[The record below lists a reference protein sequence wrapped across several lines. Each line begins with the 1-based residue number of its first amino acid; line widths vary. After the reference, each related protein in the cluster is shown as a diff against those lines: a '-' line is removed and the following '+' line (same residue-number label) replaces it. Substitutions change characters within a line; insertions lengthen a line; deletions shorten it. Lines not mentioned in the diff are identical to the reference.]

1 MANNFAVAQFVY
13 KYPTDKDIFP
23 NDYVPAEDIC
33 KRLNGVIKTVA
44 VQAPQGT
51 KIYINENSEAIIGPA
66 GIFELDNILD
76 ITSFKLQG
84 DDYLN
89 KVIIDVIYN
98 RKDE

>member
-1 MANNFAVAQFVY
+1 MASNFAVAQFVY
-13 KYPTDKDIFP
+13 KYPTEKDIYP
-23 NDYVPAEDIC
+23 SDYIPTEDIC
-33 KRLNGVIKTVA
+33 ERLNGVIKTVA

-76 ITSFKLQG
+76 ITSFKLQH

-89 KVIIDVIYN
+89 KVIIDVIYD